1 MAAKKKTEKKT
12 EKEKDPPQDDDATS
26 LFILN
31 SPSSEPPKLR
41 MIGLFEELDEEKTG
55 DICTALLALNEM
67 GKEEIYENPEDP
79 ASKIKEIIYQPI
91 DFTISTPGGSA
102 LGMFAVYDVMR
113 QVRQCCELRT
123 TAYGRVMSAGVLLLA
138 SGTKGSRRIG
148 ANCRVMIHSVAGG
161 HYGPVHNLEN
171 EMDEIRWIQEQ
182 HIDALVKETDLTKKH
197 LKKMLD
203 RKVNVYLDA
212 KQAVEFGIADEI
224 I

>member
-1 MAAKKKTEKKT
+1 MASKTKTKTEKDKDI
-12 EKEKDPPQDDDATS
+12 EKDDDPTS

-31 SPSSEPPKLR
+31 SPPSEQPKLR

-55 DICTALLALNEM
+55 DICTALLALKEM
-67 GKEEIYENPEDP
+67 GKEEIYENPDDP
-79 ASKIKEIIYQPI
+79 MSKVKETTYKPI
-91 DFTISTPGGSA
+91 DFNISTPGGLA

-113 QVRQCCELRT
+113 QVRQFCDIRT

-138 SGTKGSRRIG
+138 AGTKGSRKIG

-161 HYGPVHNLEN
+161 HWGSVHNLEN

-182 HIDALVKETDLTKKH
+182 HINALVKETDLTKKH

-212 KQAVEFGIADEI
+212 KQAIEFGIADEI